1 VVGDRLDLTQEV
13 GGQQHGAARVGE
25 GPQHRAHPADAGR
38 VEPVGRLVEDEHL
51 RLAEEG
57 VGQAQPLAHPQ
68 GVRPG
73 ASPGLRRGEPD
84 QVEHRLHAGGG
95 QSHEAGGEGEDLP
108 AAASRVLRGGVQQH
122 TDPAARVGELGERHA
137 QDGAAAGGRGG
148 QPGEHAHRRRLPG
161 PVRAE
166 EAGDAPGTG
175 GEGDGVDDETV
186 AVPFRQVLGC
196 DHGVHSR
203 GGAAD
208 GDRSGGSC
216 PSTFRRTPASPRVD
230 RWTRAF
236 PRLCGMQGLAS
247 PSAEPATVAAPP
259 YPAPSAPPPL
269 RPWPRTWRYPAALGI
284 ALVLWL
290 AAGAAGVPAHGTAG
304 AGDGGAR
311 IGAALVLDALLG
323 VLGLGALPLRRSHPR
338 TAGVLTG
345 LLTTVSASAIGA
357 ATVALVSVST
367 WRQWRWVVPVVAV
380 WVAAAI
386 CYELVWRPSV
396 FGESFGMGF
405 VVLSGGLAVGVGA
418 TCVATG
424 YYVGAR
430 RELLSTLQLRAE
442 TAEREQAAKAEAARQ
457 AERTRIAR
465 EMHDVLAHR
474 ISLVAM
480 HAGALAY
487 RTDLSREETAAAAG
501 VIRDNAHRALTELR
515 EVLGVLRAGHGA
527 GAGSREGDALAEPP
541 PPVLAPVGERL

>member
-1 VVGDRLDLTQEV
+1 
-13 GGQQHGAARVGE
+13 
-25 GPQHRAHPADAGR
+25 
-38 VEPVGRLVEDEHL
+38 
-51 RLAEEG
+51 
-57 VGQAQPLAHPQ
+57 
-68 GVRPG
+68 
-73 ASPGLRRGEPD
+73 
-84 QVEHRLHAGGG
+84 
-95 QSHEAGGEGEDLP
+95 
-108 AAASRVLRGGVQQH
+108 
-122 TDPAARVGELGERHA
+122 
-137 QDGAAAGGRGG
+137 
-148 QPGEHAHRRRLPG
+148 
-161 PVRAE
+161 
-166 EAGDAPGTG
+166 
-175 GEGDGVDDETV
+175 
-186 AVPFRQVLGC
+186 
-196 DHGVHSR
+196 
-203 GGAAD
+203 
-208 GDRSGGSC
+208 
-216 PSTFRRTPASPRVD
+216 
-230 RWTRAF
+230 
-236 PRLCGMQGLAS
+236 
-247 PSAEPATVAAPP
+247 
-259 YPAPSAPPPL
+259 
-269 RPWPRTWRYPAALGI
+269 
-284 ALVLWL
+284 
-290 AAGAAGVPAHGTAG
+290 
-304 AGDGGAR
+304 R

-367 WRQWRWVVPVVAV
+367 WRRWRWVVPVVAV

-442 TAEREQAAKAEAARQ
+442 TAEREQVLKAEAARE

-487 RTDLSREETAAAAG
+487 RTDLSREETAEAAG
-501 VIRDNAHRALTELR
+501 VIQQNAHLALSELR
-515 EVLGVLRAGHGA
+515 QVLGVLRAGVRQDGA
-527 GAGSREGDALAEPP
+527 PGADAAAEPP
-541 PPVLAPVGERL
+541 QPQLAQVTELVAAAASYVDVTLDADGLPGGRLPGPELPTTTSRTAYRVVQEALTNACKHAP